1 MCVSHQHT
9 LLPNY
14 LQFCTRCPKCLADL
28 CFPEAH
34 TSYSSVEVRCPICN
48 QQFSQDVP
56 QNRPHYNFGN
66 TKDNI
71 RLNANGPATAQD
83 AKSILSPATRQILSL
98 TLNDPTCRP
107 LTQREETLYNLE
119 DQINAAA
126 GLTVLAALP
135 IGIFLAFIS
144 VIPWMSL
151 LVWPLLVGVLFFLT
165 RVASPSI
172 FRSGWRSKPIYQV
185 SHLVVVDISTGAI
198 HKLPFSVKH
207 NIAAVVTST
216 NKFRVQNGEGRTTI
230 SNTN

>member
-151 LVWPLLVGVLFFLT
+151 LVWPLLVGVLFFGHASPV
-165 RVASPSI
+165 RRFSGPVGAVSPSI
-172 FRSGWRSKPIYQV
+172 KFPTLLWLTSVQVLYTNFRFP
-185 SHLVVVDISTGAI
+185 
-198 HKLPFSVKH
+198 
-207 NIAAVVTST
+207 
-216 NKFRVQNGEGRTTI
+216 
-230 SNTN
+230 